1 MRKNGRKD
9 GGKEDG
15 SMSKENGYVGKIKSG
30 GTQHVEAPHQ
40 VRSSAK
46 GYQKI
51 TGNDLRNKN
60 GGKAGK

>member
-1 MRKNGRKD
+1 MSNKD
-9 GGKEDG
+9 
-15 SMSKENGYVGKIKSG
+15 NGYVGKIKSG

>member
-1 MRKNGRKD
+1 
-9 GGKEDG
+9 
-15 SMSKENGYVGKIKSG
+15 MSKENGYVGKIKSG

-51 TGNDLRNKN
+51 TGNDLRNKSN
-60 GGKAGK
+60 IKAGK

>member
-1 MRKNGRKD
+1 
-9 GGKEDG
+9 
-15 SMSKENGYVGKIKSG
+15 MSKENGYVGKIKSG

-40 VRSSAK
+40 VRSSATK